1 MKERGMIFNGEM
13 VRAILDGRKTQ
24 TRRPIKWKQTRF
36 TEIGEREDGSKWPW
50 SEDAE
55 HACDFWHPCPFGAV
69 GDRIW
74 VRETWSD
81 VNLDG
86 APAVAYRADDEVYDL
101 MENESLLDEDG
112 AFNYQD
118 TRVSKYQF
126 AAWHSDLISGIEG
139 NWRPSIHMPRWASR
153 ILLEITD
160 VRVERLNAISE
171 EDARA
176 EGIIDGGCLNCGEPE
191 PCGCANPEPDATD
204 AFAYL
209 WQSIYGQ
216 ESWNA
221 NPWVWVISFE
231 RIEGGEA

>member
-1 MKERGMIFNGEM
+1 MKERGIIFNGEM
-13 VRAILDGRKTQ
+13 VRALLSGRKTQ

-74 VRETWSD
+74 VRETFQGPLFDYDLMDSYCKD
-81 VNLDG
+81 PTPFEKPEFCVYKADG
-86 APAVAYRADDEVYDL
+86 VPAPEFYDADDEL
-101 MENESLLDEDG
+101 
-112 AFNYQD
+112 
-118 TRVSKYQF
+118 
-126 AAWHSDLISGIEG
+126 HCC
-139 NWRPSIHMPRWASR
+139 WRPSIHMPRWASR

-216 ESWNA
+216 DNWNA
-221 NPWVWVISFE
+221 NPWVWVIEFK
-231 RIEGGEA
+231 RVEGGAA